1 MFTKNTGYTCH
12 PTVCRFC
19 SCAILSKHYTA
30 LFSAGSLSKR
40 LPVRMARLF
49 DVSVSEHGLPSFIC
63 RGCLRQAEGLES
75 KLDGLRSQARESYRH
90 LHTSRKRPKETS
102 SLDVSPHTAHS
113 RPPAKQFMSSRRL
126 FDDQDSKC
134 KT

>member
-1 MFTKNTGYTCH
+1 MDCLVSFAVVACVK
-12 PTVCRFC
+12 
-19 SCAILSKHYTA
+19 LS
-30 LFSAGSLSKR
+30 
-40 LPVRMARLF
+40 
-49 DVSVSEHGLPSFIC
+49 
-63 RGCLRQAEGLES
+63 EGLES

-90 LHTSRKRPKETS
+90 LHASRKRPKETS

-134 KT
+134 FDSNKYAITIPIYTARSAVVASPLSDLTNDLAIYSQTIGTLSPLDLIC